1 MLPIITAGRTGRR
14 LGMIGY
20 YNELFSLLNGFVVEL
35 LNVVQ
40 DVIVTL
46 GRWLKDCEFE
56 KKQVKCNP
64 IQII

>member
-1 MLPIITAGRTGRR
+1 MKQITHVIRTTKMLPIITAGRTGRR

-46 GRWLKDCEFE
+46 GR
-56 KKQVKCNP
+56 
-64 IQII
+64 

>member
-35 LNVVQ
+35 LNVFQ
-40 DVIVTL
+40 DLFVTL
-46 GRWLKDCEFE
+46 GR
-56 KKQVKCNP
+56 
-64 IQII
+64 